1 MVAPLSQN
9 PHALVLFA
17 AAYAAEHH
25 RNQRRKGAEA
35 RPYINH
41 PLQVAQMLAETAGV
55 TDPEVLAAAL
65 LHDTVEDTD
74 VTIEDIEEV
83 FGHTVASFVAEV
95 TDDKSLEKADRK
107 RLQIEHAAH
116 LSPEAGLIK
125 IADKTI
131 NVLDVV
137 VDPPAHWPHSRAVAY
152 LDWAE
157 AVVGGLVN
165 PNEALLARFQEAI
178 QDGRASLQSSKKDG
192 RAIE

>member
-1 MVAPLSQN
+1 LSQN
-9 PHALVLFA
+9 PHTLVLFA
-17 AAYAAEHH
+17 AGYAAEHH

-41 PLQVAQMLAETAGV
+41 PLQVAQMLADTAGV

-74 VTIEDIEEV
+74 VTIEDLEEV
-83 FGHTVASFVAEV
+83 FGQRIASFVAEV
-95 TDDKSLEKADRK
+95 TDDKSLEKATRK

-116 LSPEAGLIK
+116 LSPEAALIK
-125 IADKTI
+125 IADKTV

-137 VDPPAHWPHSRAVAY
+137 IDPPAHWPYARVVAY

-157 AVVGGLVN
+157 AVVGGLIN

-178 QDGRASLQSSKKDG
+178 REGRATLKSSEKNG